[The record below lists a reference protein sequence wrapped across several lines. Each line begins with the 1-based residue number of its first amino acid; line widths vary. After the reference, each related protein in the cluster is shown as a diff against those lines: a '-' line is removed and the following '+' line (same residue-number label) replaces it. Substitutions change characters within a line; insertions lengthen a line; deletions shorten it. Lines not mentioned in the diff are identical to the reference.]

1 MFPKIIFK
9 CKKIDKILNNSMIT
23 ISHSSSAIEDF
34 INSKVPV
41 ILFDKWKRYKHCEI
55 NDGNNLIP
63 IFYVN
68 DLFNLSKKI
77 DFIKS
82 NYSNLDFQALLNGK
96 NISDKIKNLF
106 KKLEV

>member
-1 MFPKIIFK
+1 MFPKIIFE

-23 ISHSSSAIEDF
+23 ISHSSSAIEDS

-55 NDGNNLIP
+55 NEGDNFCP

-68 DLFNLSKKI
+68 DLLYCQKKLILLKKI
-77 DFIKS
+77 IQ
-82 NYSNLDFQALLNGK
+82 N
-96 NISDKIKNLF
+96 
-106 KKLEV
+106 